1 MSLLNLFQ
9 YFIKDSNIWG
19 DFDMRILIDD
29 ELLKFSYIYLAR
41 MYLGSG
47 YEARVYRHKD
57 EALKIYKTY
66 CVKIRLDEIDT
77 LKLSMINTNRLLLP
91 RRIIRNPDTGH
102 FIGYTTKFLYSSK
115 IEDILNMQMGQFMS
129 ELGLLRDDVFNLGDY
144 GVKVTDFNL
153 RNTVYSDGIYL
164 VDPGS
169 YWVRDKDL
177 SSDFREKIKRDN
189 LANFNWYVKSSLLK
203 GVKLDCDLE
212 DIVSEYPD
220 RDICYIGDVIGNSF
234 RAGETVKEY
243 IKRSNGS
250 K

>member
-1 MSLLNLFQ
+1 
-9 YFIKDSNIWG
+9 
-19 DFDMRILIDD
+19 MRILIDD
-29 ELLKFSYIYLAR
+29 ELLKFSFIYLTR

-47 YEARVYRHKD
+47 YEAKVYRYKD

-66 CVKIRLDEIDT
+66 SVKFRLNEIDA
-77 LKLSMINTNRLLLP
+77 LKLSMMNTNRLLLP

-115 IEDILNMQMGQFMS
+115 IGDILNMQMEHFMG
-129 ELGLLRDDVFNLGDY
+129 ELGLLRDDVISLGDY

-169 YWVRDKDL
+169 YWVSDKNL
-177 SSDFREKIKRDN
+177 SSDFRETIKRNN
-189 LANFNWYVKSSLLK
+189 LANLNWYVKSSLLK

-212 DIVSEYPD
+212 DIVSEQPD

-234 RAGETVKEY
+234 MTGETVKEY